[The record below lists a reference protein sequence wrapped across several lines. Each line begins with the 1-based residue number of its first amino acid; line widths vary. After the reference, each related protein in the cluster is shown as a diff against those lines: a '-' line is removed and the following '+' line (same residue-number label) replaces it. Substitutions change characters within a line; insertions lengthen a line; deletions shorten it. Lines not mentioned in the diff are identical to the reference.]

1 MGDELRSRLSD
12 AGQAELQAPGARDP
26 TPSTTRSCTRRG
38 AGASVAVVVL
48 GLLATAVIFIAARKN
63 PPKTPTND
71 DTEYAIM
78 LDAGSSGTRAHVY
91 SWPASSSCPERIA
104 QRQVTER
111 GGDGKSTVDA
121 GGLDVQTARGVAGY
135 LQPLLEFAQE
145 TVPNDRWSATP
156 IQLQATAGLRKMPGE
171 HGHLQTTVLAGLRSQ
186 SGGAVIR
193 RARAASAHRCSL
205 RRFARVALPLG
216 ANDSPNPARCFSIVS
231 NSVPR
236 PFFAQGASSAAV
248 IGGQEEGANEW
259 VTVNYLR
266 GTLGAHA
273 GSGCFHP
280 LSGSSN
286 LTKAAQTAVTL
297 GMGGASMQIA
307 FAPTSTSCPLQDP
320 STAFCVAFEDDSHRM
335 GLYVHSYLGLGQEQA
350 QKALQIGLAAG
361 GGDPAGQVG
370 DACLLEGYTTTAD
383 VNGTARHFAGHG
395 NAAACKAS
403 IAAHVVK
410 TGAPCHWSNCAFDG
424 VYQPRLAAGDLHL
437 SKEFYEIS
445 GFWKTAVLFFGM
457 SEGDTLGVLQTH
469 GQRFCNLTWAEA
481 KTQHPGV
488 KEKHLA
494 IYCFTSM

>member
-1 MGDELRSRLSD
+1 VCNRFKLCATQD
-12 AGQAELQAPGARDP
+12 ASKG
-26 TPSTTRSCTRRG
+26 
-38 AGASVAVVVL
+38 
-48 GLLATAVIFIAARKN
+48 
-63 PPKTPTND
+63 
-71 DTEYAIM
+71 
-78 LDAGSSGTRAHVY
+78 
-91 SWPASSSCPERIA
+91 
-104 QRQVTER
+104 
-111 GGDGKSTVDA
+111 
-121 GGLDVQTARGVAGY
+121 
-135 LQPLLEFAQE
+135 
-145 TVPNDRWSATP
+145 
-156 IQLQATAGLRKMPGE
+156 
-171 HGHLQTTVLAGLRSQ
+171 
-186 SGGAVIR
+186 
-193 RARAASAHRCSL
+193 
-205 RRFARVALPLG
+205 
-216 ANDSPNPARCFSIVS
+216 
-231 NSVPR
+231 
-236 PFFAQGASSAAV
+236 SAAV
-248 IGGQEEGANEW
+248 ISGQEEGANEW
-259 VTVNYLR
+259 ITVNFLR

-307 FAPTSTSCPLQDP
+307 FAPTSASCPLQDP

-350 QKALQIGLAAG
+350 QKALRIGLAAG
-361 GGDPAGQVG
+361 GGDPSGQVG
-370 DACLLEGYTTTAD
+370 DACLLEGYTTTAE

-488 KEKHLA
+488 KEKRLA